1 MFLSQSALPFV
12 VDAILAGKLY
22 LLNPPLRITESIRF
36 LLSGFGD
43 EVVELQYA
51 LIDLIQLQTPV
62 AFTQLGLV
70 GHALR
75 EKLSLLVDEF
85 EGGECGL

>member
-1 MFLSQSALPFV
+1 MFLSQSAFPFV
-12 VDAILAGKLY
+12 VDAILAGKLH
-22 LLNPPLRITESIRF
+22 LLNPPLRITESICF
-36 LLSGFGD
+36 LLSGFSD

-51 LIDLIQLQTPV
+51 LIHFIQLQTPV
-62 AFTQLGLV
+62 AFTQLGLI
-70 GHALR
+70 GHAFR

>member
-12 VDAILAGKLY
+12 VDAILAGKLH

-85 EGGECGL
+85 EGSECGL